1 MTNLSNIV
9 EILAKQALGGGQS
22 QQKTSQ
28 QGGLADIL
36 GSVLGHL
43 NQSNPQQNKQTQ
55 QTQQTQNQQNQTGQQ
70 TRQNGL
76 SAILGSVL
84 SQLGGGASSQSTSQP
99 RSGFG
104 GSSTGKTL
112 LIAVLPLVLAWIQK
126 QGGLQGAL
134 DKLKGQGLT
143 RQVDDWVSTGP
154 GENAHVDPQQVQNLF
169 DEQEVEEV
177 AQQTH
182 TPKQDVYGAI
192 SQVLPQIIDSL
203 TPQGE
208 QTSKQ
213 EANSDIQNVL
223 SMVSGLLKK

>member
-1 MTNLSNIV
+1 MTNLSSIV
-9 EILAKQALGGGQS
+9 EILAKQALGGGQL
-22 QQKTSQ
+22 QQKSSQ
-28 QGGLADIL
+28 QGGLTDIL

-43 NQSNPQQNKQTQ
+43 NQSNSQQNQN
-55 QTQQTQNQQNQTGQQ
+55 TQNQQNQTGQQ

-76 SAILGSVL
+76 GAILGSVL
-84 SQLGGGASSQSTSQP
+84 SQFGGSGTQGTAQP
-99 RSGFG
+99 RSGLG
-104 GSSTGKTL
+104 GSTGKTL

-134 DKLKGQGLT
+134 DKLKGQGLNS
-143 RQVDDWVSTGP
+143 QVDDWVSTGP
-154 GENAHVDPQQVQNLF
+154 GENANVDPQQVQNLF
-169 DEQEVEEV
+169 DDQEVEAV

-182 TPKQDVYGAI
+182 APKQDVYSAI

-213 EANSDIQNVL
+213 EANNDIQNVL
-223 SMVSGLLKK
+223 NMVSGLLKK